1 MGASLLCADWGT
13 DDRHFRDAWAGSGSL
28 LLRRA
33 GSEIDPLGTRGAHG
47 FRCFREALRDACNGR
62 DTCVTIMTIAHVV
75 QFTTLFSLLMGGLGV
90 VVAVLNHREQVKT
103 QIFLAMSAQYDELLK
118 NSSAEFWLSVPP
130 GTELPARTDNLSIS
144 MLRFCTLVSLT
155 YLLFR
160 EHRIPKRMWEL
171 MLRSA
176 ERRFR
181 SPLFMREWEHL
192 RTEFE
197 SFPEFVSLVISV
209 HRMPTHIETLGA

>member
-1 MGASLLCADWGT
+1 
-13 DDRHFRDAWAGSGSL
+13 
-28 LLRRA
+28 
-33 GSEIDPLGTRGAHG
+33 
-47 FRCFREALRDACNGR
+47 
-62 DTCVTIMTIAHVV
+62 
-75 QFTTLFSLLMGGLGV
+75 MGGLGL
-90 VVAVLNHREQVKT
+90 VVAILNHREAVKT
-103 QIFLAMSAQYDELLK
+103 QIFLAVSARYDELLK
-118 NSSAEFWLSVPP
+118 NTSAQLWLNVPP
-130 GTELPARTDNLSIS
+130 GQELPERTDDLVTS

-155 YLLFR
+155 YLLFL

-197 SFPEFVSLVISV
+197 AFPEFIGLVTSV
-209 HRMPTHIETLGA
+209 HRMPTHFENLDAGLAVPAQKEGHQSPC

>member
-1 MGASLLCADWGT
+1 VTTMYIGQIIQYATLL
-13 DDRHFRDAWAGSGSL
+13 
-28 LLRRA
+28 
-33 GSEIDPLGTRGAHG
+33 
-47 FRCFREALRDACNGR
+47 
-62 DTCVTIMTIAHVV
+62 
-75 QFTTLFSLLMGGLGV
+75 SLLMGGLGLI
-90 VVAVLNHREQVKT
+90 VAVLIHREQVKT

-118 NSSAEFWLSVPP
+118 NSSAEFWLSAPL
-130 GTELPARTDNLSIS
+130 GTDLPERTDELMIS

-181 SPLFMREWEHL
+181 SPLFVREWDYL

-197 SFPEFVSLVISV
+197 SFPEFVSLVTSV
-209 HRMPTHIETLGA
+209 HRMRTHLDTLALR

>member
-1 MGASLLCADWGT
+1 MGT
-13 DDRHFRDAWAGSGSL
+13 SG
-28 LLRRA
+28 
-33 GSEIDPLGTRGAHG
+33 GHG
-47 FRCFREALRDACNGR
+47 FGCSRETRSDARNIGGA
-62 DTCVTIMTIAHVV
+62 CVTAMSFGHIIQYA
-75 QFTTLFSLLMGGLGV
+75 TLLSLLMGGLGL

-118 NSSAEFWLSVPP
+118 NSSSGLWLSRTLC
-130 GTELPARTDNLSIS
+130 TELPQPTDELSIS

-155 YLLFR
+155 HLLYLER
-160 EHRIPKRMWEL
+160 RIPKRMWEL

-192 RTEFE
+192 RIEFE
-197 SFPEFVSLVISV
+197 SFPEFIALVASV
-209 HRMPTHIETLGA
+209 HHKPPRTENPGPRSVLPAQKEGYQSPC

>member
-1 MGASLLCADWGT
+1 VTDINFGHIIQYATLL
-13 DDRHFRDAWAGSGSL
+13 
-28 LLRRA
+28 
-33 GSEIDPLGTRGAHG
+33 
-47 FRCFREALRDACNGR
+47 
-62 DTCVTIMTIAHVV
+62 
-75 QFTTLFSLLMGGLGV
+75 SLLMGGLGV
-90 VVAVLNHREQVKT
+90 VVAALNHREQVKT

-118 NSSAEFWLSVPP
+118 NSSARLWLSVPP
-130 GTELPARTDNLSIS
+130 GTELSERTDDLSIS

-160 EHRIPKRMWEL
+160 EHRIPKRLWEL

-181 SPLFMREWEHL
+181 SPLFMCEWEHL

-197 SFPEFVSLVISV
+197 SFPEFVALVTSV
-209 HRMPTHIETLGA
+209 HRMPTHIENLGTGRPVLPAQKEGHQSPC

>member
-1 MGASLLCADWGT
+1 MTDMNFGHIIQYATLL
-13 DDRHFRDAWAGSGSL
+13 
-28 LLRRA
+28 
-33 GSEIDPLGTRGAHG
+33 
-47 FRCFREALRDACNGR
+47 
-62 DTCVTIMTIAHVV
+62 
-75 QFTTLFSLLMGGLGV
+75 SLLMGGLGV

-118 NSSAEFWLSVPP
+118 NSSAAFWLSVPV
-130 GTELPARTDNLSIS
+130 GTELPERTDDLTIS

-155 YLLFR
+155 YLLFCER
-160 EHRIPKRMWEL
+160 RIPKRMWEL

-197 SFPEFVSLVISV
+197 SFPEFVALVASV
-209 HRMPTHIETLGA
+209 HHMPPHTESGSERETVTPLLKWAF